1 MMDAEGNGMA
11 IKTILLM
18 AQTLDGKIAKHA
30 DHFPDWTGR
39 ADKQLFV
46 RETRRAGVIIMGSKT
61 FDTIGEPL
69 PSRRN
74 IVMTR
79 NPDRVSQWDN
89 LVYTNLAPPD
99 ILKGLEKEGYER
111 VILAGGAR
119 INTLFAEAGLIDEI
133 LVTVTPLIFGQGIAM
148 FEQGVVADLSLLRV
162 TQIDPQRVC
171 LHYRLLQ
178 STVMR

>member
-1 MMDAEGNGMA
+1 MP

-46 RETRRAGVIIMGSKT
+46 RETRRAGAIIMGSKT
-61 FDTIGEPL
+61 YDTIGKPL
-69 PSRRN
+69 PGRRN

-79 NPDRVSQWDN
+79 NPERVSHADN
-89 LVYTNLAPPD
+89 LVYTSLSPRA
-99 ILKGLEKEGYER
+99 ILEGLEKEGYER
-111 VILAGGAR
+111 VVLAGGAR
-119 INTLFAEAGLIDEI
+119 INTLFAEAGLIDEV
-133 LVTVTPLIFGQGIAM
+133 LVTVTPLVFGQGIAM
-148 FEQGVVADLSLLRV
+148 FEEGIVADLSLLRV
-162 TQIDPQRVC
+162 IQIDPERVC

-178 STVMR
+178 STGMR